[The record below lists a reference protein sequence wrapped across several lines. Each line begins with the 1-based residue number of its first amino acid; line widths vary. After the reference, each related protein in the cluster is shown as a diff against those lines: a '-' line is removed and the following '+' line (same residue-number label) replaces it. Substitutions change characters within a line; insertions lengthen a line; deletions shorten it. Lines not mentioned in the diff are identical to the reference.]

1 MQIGYHC
8 SVRITRPAHSVLHL
22 PMTSASVSPMMLK
35 LSAHI
40 AGATKRALPKN
51 VAARAKLHLVD
62 TFAAMISG
70 SRLLPGEKAIGYVR
84 SLGGKPAAGVIS
96 TRMITTPQNAALAN
110 GMFGH
115 ADETDDTHPPS
126 LTHPGTSVV
135 PAALAIGEQQRL
147 SGNAVLRAIVLGYDI
162 CARTL
167 LTLKPMPY
175 LRSGHHAAA
184 TGQLFGAA
192 AAAGALLNL
201 NARQIR
207 FMLSYAGQQTAGMYT
222 MFRDPEHIEKA
233 YAMGGMPAHNGTQA
247 ALMVAHGW
255 TGVEDI
261 FSGERDFFFTF
272 APEEIDRGE
281 MIRGLGVNY
290 EILRAGIKRWPVGGP
305 IQGPMHVLRDLILQH
320 GIKAADVEKIIAHMP
335 DKELEIV
342 NNRASPDISV
352 QHLLAVMLIDGN
364 ITFKSAHDFR
374 RMRDP
379 RVLKVRKCI
388 EALGDPNLTDAQRRW
403 RCVMEVNLKDGR
415 VLHHQTMAA
424 KGSFENPLTPEEEN
438 AKALDLIVPVLGKR
452 KADALL
458 DALWNFDKIGDVRIL
473 RKLYAA

>member
-1 MQIGYHC
+1 MK
-8 SVRITRPAHSVLHL
+8 SP
-22 PMTSASVSPMMLK
+22 SVSPMMLK
-35 LSAHI
+35 LSAYI
-40 AGATKRALPKN
+40 AAAATRPLPPA
-51 VAARAKLHLVD
+51 VVARARLHIVD

-70 SRLLPGEKAIGYVR
+70 SRLLPGKKAIAYAKT
-84 SLGGKPAAGVIS
+84 LGGTPGAGIIG
-96 TRMITTPQNAALAN
+96 TRMVTTPQNAALAN

-135 PAALAIGEQQRL
+135 PAALAIGELNGL
-147 SGNAVLRAIVLGYDI
+147 SGKAVMRAIVLGYDI
-162 CARTL
+162 CSRML

-184 TGQLFGAA
+184 TGQVFGAA
-192 AAAGALLNL
+192 AAAGTLLKL
-201 NARQIR
+201 NPQKIR
-207 FMLSYAGQQTAGMYT
+207 FTLSYAGQQTAGLYT

-247 ALMVAHGW
+247 ALMVKHGW

-272 APEEIDRGE
+272 APEGVDRDE
-281 MIRGLGVNY
+281 MVRGLGTDF
-290 EILRAGIKRWPVGGP
+290 EIMRAGIKRWPVGGP

-320 GIKAADVEKIIAHMP
+320 GIKAADVEKIIARMP

-352 QHLLAVMLIDGN
+352 QHLLAVMLVDGN
-364 ITFKSAHDFR
+364 VTFKSAHSFR
-374 RMRDP
+374 RMQDP
-379 RVLKVRKCI
+379 KVLAVRERI
-388 EALGDPNLTDAQRRW
+388 EAVGDASLTDVQRRW
-403 RCVMEVNLKDGR
+403 RCVMEVHLRGGR

-424 KGSFENPLTPEEEN
+424 KGSSENPLTPAEETE
-438 AKALDLIVPVLGKR
+438 KALDLIVPILGQKR
-452 KADALL
+452 STALL
-458 DALWNFDKIGDVRIL
+458 DALWKFDRIPDVRAL
-473 RKLYAA
+473 RKLYTA

>member
-1 MQIGYHC
+1 
-8 SVRITRPAHSVLHL
+8 
-22 PMTSASVSPMMLK
+22 MMLK

-40 AGATKRALPKN
+40 AGAAKRPLPN
-51 VAARAKLHLVD
+51 DVLARARLHLVD

-70 SRLLPGEKAIGYVR
+70 SRLLPGQKAIAYAR
-84 SLGGKPAAGVIS
+84 SLGGKPTAGIVG

-135 PAALAIGEQQRL
+135 PAALAIGEQNRL
-147 SGNAVLRAIVLGYDI
+147 PGKSVLRAIVLGYDI
-162 CARTL
+162 CARIL

-184 TGQLFGAA
+184 TGQVFGAA
-192 AAAGALLNL
+192 AAAGALLKL

-207 FMLSYAGQQTAGMYT
+207 CVLSYAGQQTAGLYT

-247 ALMVAHGW
+247 ALMVKHGW

-261 FSGERDFFFTF
+261 FSGERDFFYTF
-272 APEEIDRGE
+272 APEEVDRDE
-281 MIRGLGVNY
+281 MVRGLGTDY
-290 EILRAGIKRWPVGGP
+290 EIMRAGIKRWPVGGP
-305 IQGPMHVLRDLILQH
+305 IQGPMHVLRDLILEH
-320 GIKAADVEKIIAHMP
+320 GIKAADVEKITARIP

-364 ITFKSAHDFR
+364 VTFKSAHSFR
-374 RMRDP
+374 RMQDP
-379 RVLKVRKCI
+379 RVLAVRSRV
-388 EALGDPNLTDAQRRW
+388 EAVGDETLTDAQRRW
-403 RCVMEVNLKDGR
+403 RCVMEVKLKGGR
-415 VLHHQTMAA
+415 VLKHQTMAA
-424 KGSFENPLTPEEEN
+424 KGSFENPLTPDEEN
-438 AKALDLIVPVLGKR
+438 EKALDLIEPILGKKR
-452 KADALL
+452 SAALL
-458 DALWNFDKIGDVRIL
+458 DALWNFDKIADVRAL
-473 RKLYAA
+473 RKLYQT

>member
-1 MQIGYHC
+1 
-8 SVRITRPAHSVLHL
+8 
-22 PMTSASVSPMMLK
+22 MMLR
-35 LSAHI
+35 LSAYI
-40 AGATKRALPKN
+40 AGAVKRPLPAK
-51 VAARAKLHLVD
+51 VAARARLHLVD

-70 SRLLPGEKAIGYVR
+70 SRLLPGQKAIGYVK
-84 SLGGKPAAGVIS
+84 SLGGRPAAGVIG

-147 SGNAVLRAIVLGYDI
+147 SGKALLRAIVLGYDV
-162 CARTL
+162 CARML

-184 TGQLFGAA
+184 TGQVFGAA
-192 AAAGALLNL
+192 ATAGALLKFD
-201 NARQIR
+201 ARQVR
-207 FMLSYAGQQTAGMYT
+207 WMLSYAGQQTAGLYT

-272 APEEIDRGE
+272 APADVDRNA
-281 MIRGLGVNY
+281 MARGLGADY

-305 IQGPMHVLRDLILQH
+305 IQGPMHVLRDLIVQH
-320 GIKAADVEKIIAHMP
+320 CIKAGDVEKIIARMP

-342 NNRASPDISV
+342 NNRASPDICV

-364 ITFKSAHDFR
+364 ITFKSAHDFG
-374 RMRDP
+374 RMKDP
-379 RVLKVRKCI
+379 VVQKVRRRI
-388 EALGDPNLTDAQRRW
+388 EVVGEAKLTDVQRRW
-403 RCVMEVNLKDGR
+403 RCVMEVRLKDGR

-424 KGSFENPLTPEEEN
+424 KGSFENPLTPAEEN
-438 AKALDLIVPVLGKR
+438 EKARDLIVPVLGAR

-458 DALWNFDKIGDVRIL
+458 AALWKFDELQDVRVL
-473 RKLYAA
+473 RRLYRR

>member
-1 MQIGYHC
+1 MSIK
-8 SVRITRPAHSVLHL
+8 PA
-22 PMTSASVSPMMLK
+22 AVSPMMRK

-40 AGATKRALPKN
+40 AGTAKRPLPKD
-51 VAARAKLHLVD
+51 VVARAKLHLVD

-70 SRLLPGEKAIGYVR
+70 SRLLPGKKAIAYAR
-84 SLGGKPAAGVIS
+84 SLGGRPAAGVIA
-96 TRMITTPQNAALAN
+96 TRMVTTPQNAALAN

-147 SGNAVLRAIVLGYDI
+147 AGKAVLRAIVLGYDI
-162 CARTL
+162 CSRVL
-167 LTLKPMPY
+167 LTLKPMLY

-192 AAAGALLNL
+192 AAAGALLKL

-207 FMLSYAGQQTAGMYT
+207 YMLSYAGQQTAGLYT

-272 APEEIDRGE
+272 APEEVDRDE
-281 MIRGLGVNY
+281 MIRGLGTEY

-305 IQGPMHVLRDLILQH
+305 IQGPMHVLRDLIVQH
-320 GIKAADVEKIIAHMP
+320 GIKAGDVEKIVARMP

-364 ITFKSAHDFR
+364 ITFRSAHDFR
-374 RMRDP
+374 RMKDP
-379 RVLKVRKCI
+379 AVLKVRQRI
-388 EALGDPNLTDAQRRW
+388 EAVGDVSLTDAQRRW
-403 RCVMEVNLKDGR
+403 RCVMEVRLKDGR
-415 VLHHQTMAA
+415 VLHHETMAA
-424 KGSFENPLTPEEEN
+424 KGSFENPLTPAEEN
-438 AKALDLIVPVLGKR
+438 EKARDLIVPILGKQR
-452 KADALL
+452 SAALL
-458 DALWNFDKIGDVRIL
+458 DALWNFDKISDVRSL
-473 RKLYAA
+473 RRLYTI